1 MDRNIDF
8 GTEWAFNYEDKRI
21 LFNDDD
27 GILIRQLKFFYQK
40 DLEKKYSSNYLYIKA
55 FYLHHLLDY
64 FKETRFDIS
73 NLDLVFKKFLQE
85 KVVKEFIDECGKRIK
100 FQNELN
106 DIFLLLKENREELY
120 NDLQGEYLMDSKKKD
135 G

>member
-85 KVVKEFIDECGKRIK
+85 KVVKEFIDECGKRIN

-106 DIFLLLKENREELY
+106 DTFLLLKENREELY